1 MTVSAV
7 YAGTFD
13 PITSGH
19 EDITRRA
26 CKLFDRVI
34 IAVADSKS
42 KKPLFTLDERVAIAR
57 ESLADVK
64 NVEVMGF
71 SGLLMNFVRQHN
83 ARVVVR
89 GVRSVTDFDY
99 EFQLAG
105 MNRQLF
111 PDVETIFL
119 TPGEQHAYVS
129 ATLVREIAIL
139 GGDFTKFV
147 SPVIARHLAEKIR
160 QRNAGSQ

>member
-1 MTVSAV
+1 MTVTAV
-7 YAGTFD
+7 YSGTFD
-13 PITSGH
+13 PMTAGH

-26 CKLFDRVI
+26 CRLFDHVI
-34 IAVADSKS
+34 IAIADSRS
-42 KKPLFTLDERVAIAR
+42 KKPLFALEERVAMAR

-71 SGLLMNFVRQHN
+71 SGLLMHFVQQHH

-105 MNRQLF
+105 MNRQLY
-111 PDVETIFL
+111 PAVESIFL
-119 TPGEQHAYVS
+119 TPGEQHACVS
-129 ATLVREIAIL
+129 ATLVREIALL
-139 GGDFTKFV
+139 GGDYAKFV
-147 SPVIARHLAEKIR
+147 SPTIARHLAEKIR
-160 QRNAGSQ
+160 LRNAGGQ

>member
-1 MTVSAV
+1 MLFRSV

-13 PITSGH
+13 PITAGH

-26 CKLFDRVI
+26 CRLFDRVI
-34 IAVADSKS
+34 IAIADSKS
-42 KKPLFTLDERVAIAR
+42 KKPLFTLEERVAIAR

-71 SGLLMNFVRQHN
+71 SGLLMNFVQQHN

-105 MNRQLF
+105 MNRSLY
-111 PDVETIFL
+111 PEVETIFL

-139 GGDFTKFV
+139 GGDYAKFV
-147 SPVIARHLAEKIR
+147 SPVVAHHLAAKIR
-160 QRNAGSQ
+160 QRKSEGQ